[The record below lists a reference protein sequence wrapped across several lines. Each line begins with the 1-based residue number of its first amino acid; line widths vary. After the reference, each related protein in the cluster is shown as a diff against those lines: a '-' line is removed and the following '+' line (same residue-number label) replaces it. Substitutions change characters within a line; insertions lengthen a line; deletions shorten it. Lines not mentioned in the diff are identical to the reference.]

1 MRDRATDSVSV
12 RKGVRIMQTSESKQD
27 HFVGI
32 DVSKA
37 TLDVDSY
44 PRSQPQSF
52 GNDEPGR
59 SAALVALRTQ
69 SPTLIVVEATGGL
82 ETPLVALLVAEGIPV
97 AVINPRQARDF
108 AKAIGILAKT
118 DQVDAHVLA
127 RFAQAVR
134 PEARP
139 PHTPETVELAAVLM
153 RRRQLIEMLTAENN
167 RLSMAVPRVAK
178 TIRQHIAWLEKR
190 LADTDADLD
199 GLIRQSPA
207 WQHKAMLL
215 ESVPAVGR
223 VTSTALLAQLPEL
236 GQLTNKQIA
245 GLVGVCPYSRDSGTK
260 RGRRAIWGGRATLR
274 AAVYMAALVGTRHNP
289 VLKDFY
295 QRLVAA
301 GKPKKVALVACMRKL
316 LTILNAMIKHDQPW
330 KYEVKKP
337 VGELVNM
344 AVI

>member
-1 MRDRATDSVSV
+1 
-12 RKGVRIMQTSESKQD
+12 MQTTESKQD

-37 TLDVDSY
+37 TLDIDSY
-44 PRSQPQSF
+44 PHSHPQSF
-52 GNDEPGR
+52 SNDEAGR
-59 SAALVALRTQ
+59 SAALAALRRQ
-69 SPTLIVVEATGGL
+69 LPTLIVVEATGGL
-82 ETPLVALLVAEGIPV
+82 ETPLVAMLVAKGIPV

-178 TIRQHIAWLEKR
+178 TIRRHVAWLEKQ
-190 LADTDADLD
+190 LANTDADLD
-199 GLIRQSPA
+199 GLIRQSTA

-215 ESVPAVGR
+215 ESVPGMGR
-223 VTSTALLAQLPEL
+223 VTSTSFLAQLPEL

-245 GLVGVCPYSRDSGTK
+245 ALVGVCPYSRDSGTK

-274 AAVYMAALVGTRHNP
+274 AALYMAALVGTRHNP

-295 QRLVAA
+295 QRLLAV

-316 LTILNAMIKHDQPW
+316 LTILNSMIKHDQPW
-330 KYEVKKP
+330 KHEVKKP
-337 VGELVNM
+337 VGELVNV
-344 AVI
+344 AAI